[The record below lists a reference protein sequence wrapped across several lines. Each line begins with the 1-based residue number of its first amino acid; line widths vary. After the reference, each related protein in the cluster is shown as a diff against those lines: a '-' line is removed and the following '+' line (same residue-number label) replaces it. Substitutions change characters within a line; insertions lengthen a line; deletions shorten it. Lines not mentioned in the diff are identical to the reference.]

1 MAVAGSSG
9 REAAMT
15 TDVMCPIC
23 RGGVLARE
31 EGKLEQSGD
40 SFLPTVRWRCALCEY
55 TRYEPA
61 PHARWQPGPAQEEPA
76 VEAPAPHRRAA

>member
-1 MAVAGSSG
+1 
-9 REAAMT
+9 MT

-23 RGGVLARE
+23 RGGVLARG
-31 EGKLEQSGD
+31 EGKLDQSGD

-61 PHARWQPGPAQEEPA
+61 THARWRPGPAQEETAAEPS
-76 VEAPAPHRRAA
+76 APAHRRAA